1 MSEHFHRN
9 ELMQTSNSKSFIFG
23 ILLNILYV
31 IIELVIGLRINSMGL
46 VADAGHNISDV
57 LGLILAGGAAYLATK
72 SPTKTR
78 TYGLRKSTILSSFL
92 NAIILYIA
100 VGAIIV
106 ESIRKIINPEP
117 VAGDLMMIVAGIGI
131 IINTATALLFFKDRK
146 KDLNIKGAFLHMAA
160 DAAVSVGVVI
170 AGLLISFTGW
180 FWIDPLVGIGIA
192 IVISLGSWGLL
203 RESFNLSMDAV
214 PSQINIDNVR
224 KFLYSVE
231 GIDDVHDLHIW
242 SMSTT
247 EVALSTHIVVKN
259 SDNNSQILQ
268 FICKGLSEK
277 FNINH
282 PTIQIETTTTALNC
296 IKH

>member
-9 ELMQTSNSKSFIFG
+9 ELMQTSNSKSFILG
-23 ILLNILYV
+23 ILLNILFV

-100 VGAIIV
+100 VGSIIV

-259 SDNNSQILQ
+259 SDNNSQILKS
-268 FICKGLSEK
+268 ICKGLSEK

-282 PTIQIETTTTALNC
+282 PTIQIETTATALNC